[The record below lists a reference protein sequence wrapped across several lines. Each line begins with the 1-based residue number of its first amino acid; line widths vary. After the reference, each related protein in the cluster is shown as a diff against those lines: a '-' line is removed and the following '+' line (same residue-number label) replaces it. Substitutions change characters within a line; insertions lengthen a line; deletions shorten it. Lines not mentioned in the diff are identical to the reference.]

1 MLVSASITS
10 KGAGRGSVGPII
22 SCSWTPRSGIVL
34 TSLWQRNKQA
44 MANLS
49 VRRKIIWSHSV
60 VDIAHAPELLGIGY
74 VAGGDVIETFALRD
88 DVLGQ
93 DDRIRARRQEAAADV
108 GHCSTFSSL
117 K

>member
-1 MLVSASITS
+1 
-10 KGAGRGSVGPII
+10 
-22 SCSWTPRSGIVL
+22 
-34 TSLWQRNKQA
+34 

-49 VRRKIIWSHSV
+49 VCRKVIWSHGI

-74 VAGGDVIETFALRD
+74 VACGDVIETFALRD

-93 DDRIRARRQEAAADV
+93 DDRIRARGQEAAADV
-108 GHCSTFSSL
+108 GHRSIISSL